1 MRHLPFAFLALSS
14 LALATGCR
22 TMKMDVAPSLESQ
35 ALPVH
40 KSGGL
45 FDEGEVTFG
54 EFAAIRIHRGW
65 TRSSSMQIFGYEST
79 KSKQKFRFAFAKAG
93 VADQQ
98 MRCETVFAEKALHRG
113 RVTFSAGEHGLGCEL
128 RGPGGAPVGELMLAG
143 DDRPAGYLQAGNV
156 VVEMVATGRFE
167 GGSWENPDPVGFDLL
182 VSGQVVGAVQTING
196 GRVWLERSAPA
207 EIQDTAALAAATLLL
222 FQTLDG

>member
-1 MRHLPFAFLALSS
+1 MRHLPLAFLAFSS
-14 LALATGCR
+14 LALAACHP
-22 TMKMDVAPSLESQ
+22 MKMDVAPSLEAQ

-54 EFAAIRIHRGW
+54 EFAAVHVHRGW

-93 VADQQ
+93 VADHQ

-113 RVTFSAGEHGLGCEL
+113 RVTFSAGQHGLGCEL
-128 RGPGGAPVGELMLAG
+128 RGPGGAPVGELVMAG
-143 DDRPAGYLQAGNV
+143 DDRPAGYLQQGHV
-156 VVEMVATGRFE
+156 IVELVATGRFE
-167 GGSWENPDPVGFDLL
+167 GGRWENAEAVGFDLL
-182 VSGQVVGAVQTING
+182 VSGQIVGAVQTING

-207 EIQDTAALAAATLLL
+207 EIQETAALAAATLLL
-222 FQTLDG
+222 YRTLDS